1 MAKDFHAEPFD
12 RETKLKLEIF
22 RGYIREWLPVFLS
35 KRTFKAITLYDFF
48 AGPGSDIEGEKGS
61 PLIIIDEV
69 EAYLN
74 NPTTP
79 KAQGVEIKL
88 YFNDD
93 DKSKYLVLKEAI
105 EKEGIKGFF
114 SVEVENKDFTAAF
127 NDKFSAIGA
136 ADTANLVILDQ
147 SGIKHITQDIF
158 KKLMACRSTDILFFI
173 SSATVKRFVGENCID
188 QYLPSISKE
197 QIDNLDAGHIHRFIC
212 NEYYRK
218 LVPTG
223 KDYYLSSF
231 SIKKDSNVYGLI
243 FGSGSLYGLEKFLRV
258 CWAIDPKTGEANYN
272 IDKDDFRDEE
282 SMFKELN
289 VIHKKEE
296 FQKNLTAELKKKP
309 MTNKELYRYCLESG
323 FLPKH
328 VNEILKTLQKNGK
341 LIVSPEGSKGFYID
355 WKYYSGREDKTV
367 TLRVKE

>member
-1 MAKDFHAEPFD
+1 M
-12 RETKLKLEIF
+12 
-22 RGYIREWLPVFLS
+22 FLS

-48 AGPGSDIEGEKGS
+48 AGPGRDIEGEKGS

-69 EAYLN
+69 KAYLN

-79 KAQGVEIKL
+79 KTQGVEIKL

-105 EKEGIKGFF
+105 EKEEIKGFF
-114 SVEVENKDFTAAF
+114 SVEVGNKDFTAAF

-147 SGIKHITQDIF
+147 SGIKHITQDVF
-158 KKLMACRSTDILFFI
+158 EKLMACRSTDILFFI
-173 SSATVKRFVGENCID
+173 SSATLKRFVGENCID
-188 QYLPSISKE
+188 QYLPGISKE

-272 IDKDDFRDEE
+272 IDRDAFWEDE

-289 VIHKKEE
+289 TIQKKEE
-296 FQKNLTAELKKKP
+296 FQRNLIAEIKKGGK
-309 MTNKELYRYCLESG
+309 TNNDIYKYCLENG
-323 FLPKH
+323 FLPEH
-328 VNEILKTLQKNGK
+328 ILT
-341 LIVSPEGSKGFYID
+341 IIFPEA
-355 WKYYSGREDKTV
+355 
-367 TLRVKE
+367 TLRSFAVYHPLPGNNRLLSFVFGNYEYQGQ

>member
-1 MAKDFHAEPFD
+1 MAKDFHAETFD

-48 AGPGSDIEGEKGS
+48 AGPGRDIEGEKGS

-69 EAYLN
+69 KAYLN

-79 KAQGVEIKL
+79 KTQGVEIKL

-105 EKEGIKGFF
+105 EKEEIKGFF
-114 SVEVENKDFTAAF
+114 SVEVGNKDFTAAF

-147 SGIKHITQDIF
+147 SGIKHITQDVF
-158 KKLMACRSTDILFFI
+158 EKLMACRSTDILFFI
-173 SSATVKRFVGENCID
+173 SSATLKRFVGENCID
-188 QYLPSISKE
+188 QYLPGISKE

-272 IDKDDFRDEE
+272 IDRDAFWEDE

-289 VIHKKEE
+289 TIKKKEE
-296 FQKNLTAELKKKP
+296 FQRNLIAEIKKGGK
-309 MTNKELYRYCLESG
+309 TNNDIYKYCLENG
-323 FLPKH
+323 FLPEH
-328 VNEILKTLQKNGK
+328 ILT
-341 LIVSPEGSKGFYID
+341 IIFPEA
-355 WKYYSGREDKTV
+355 
-367 TLRVKE
+367 TLRSFAVYHPLPGNNRLLSFVFGNYEYRGQ